1 MTFCE
6 RLFKKVE
13 PVWEKSHQ
21 HPFVTGIGD
30 GTLALDKFQFYII
43 QDYLYLLDYAK
54 VYAIGVVKATDPKVM
69 AQFAKQIDGILNGE
83 MKLHKQYAK
92 RLQISIEEMEQAKP
106 SAMNLAY
113 TNYMLSVSQSGTLA
127 ELIASLLPCM
137 WSYWEIGKRLNQI
150 PGARDHEF
158 YGEWIRGYSSEE
170 YGQLCVWLI
179 DLLNELAA
187 GKSEA
192 ELARLED
199 IFLNT
204 SRFEYLFWD
213 MAYRKEMWSFE
224 QQEHSTIS

>member
-1 MTFCE
+1 MTFCDA
-6 RLFKKVE
+6 LFKKVA

-21 HPFVTGIGD
+21 HPFVKGIGD
-30 GTLALDKFQFYII
+30 GTLELDKFQYYIV

-54 VYAIGVVKATDPKVM
+54 VYALGVVKAHNPEVM
-69 AQFAKQIDGILNGE
+69 AKFAKQMDGILNGE
-83 MKLHKQYAK
+83 MNLHKQYAK
-92 RLQISIEEMEQAKP
+92 RLGISIQEMEEAKP

-127 ELIASLLPCM
+127 ELTASLLPCM
-137 WSYWEIGKRLNQI
+137 WSYWEIGKRLNAVS
-150 PGARDHEF
+150 GARDHEF

-170 YGQLCVWLI
+170 YGELCIWMI

-187 GKSEA
+187 GKSEQ
-192 ELARLED
+192 EKLRLEE

-213 MAYRKEMWSFE
+213 MAYRKEMWGFEE
-224 QQEHSTIS
+224 QQHSGVL

>member
-6 RLFKKVE
+6 RLFQKAA
-13 PVWEKSHQ
+13 PIWEKSHQ
-21 HPFVTGIGD
+21 HPFVKGIGD
-30 GTLALDKFQFYII
+30 GTLELDKFQFYIV

-54 VYAIGVVKATDPKVM
+54 VYALGVVKATDPAVM
-69 AQFAKQIDGILNGE
+69 ARFAKQIDAILNGE
-83 MKLHKQYAK
+83 MSIHKQYAK
-92 RLQISIEEMEQAKP
+92 RLGITIEEIEAAQP

-170 YGQLCVWLI
+170 YGNLCTWVM
-179 DLLNELAA
+179 DLLNELAQ
-187 GKSEA
+187 GKPEH
-192 ELARLED
+192 ELQRLEE
-199 IFLNT
+199 IFVNT

-213 MAYRKEMWSFE
+213 MAYRKEMWNFE
-224 QQEHSTIS
+224 KEQYCPVS